1 MKEFEHM
8 RIIAGQLRGRLL
20 VSPQTESIRPTSDRV
35 RQAAFNI
42 IEHKLNFSFADKI
55 VLDIFGGTG
64 ALGFESLSRGAQS
77 VIYFDTL
84 KEAHLVAR
92 QNAENLKLIDQIIFR
107 QMDALNP
114 PMASHPVDFVFIDP
128 PYNMQ
133 LAEKALVAFKSKN
146 WFKKETYFMV
156 EELKNVNP
164 NWPNFLTQIDE
175 RVYGKTKI
183 IFLQI
188 KEET

>member
-1 MKEFEHM
+1 M

-20 VSPQTESIRPTSDRV
+20 VSPQDQSIRPTSDRV

-42 IEHKLNFSFADKI
+42 IEHKLDFSFADKI
-55 VLDIFGGTG
+55 ILDIFGGTG
-64 ALGFESLSRGAQS
+64 ALGFEALSRGAQS
-77 VIYFDTL
+77 VIYFDTS

-92 QNAENLKLIDQIIFR
+92 QNAENLKLTEKIFFR

-114 PMASHPVDFVFIDP
+114 PMASHPADFVFLDP

-133 LAEKALVAFKSKN
+133 LAEKALIAFESKN
-146 WFKKETYFMV
+146 WFKKETFFMV
-156 EELKNVNP
+156 EELKNAVI

-175 RVYGKTKI
+175 RLYGKTKI
-183 IFLQI
+183 IFLKT
-188 KEET
+188 KEVL